1 MIIKKIAKKFVFKL
15 LTFSLKIASK
25 EQGLTDLKLKL
36 EKINPDLSGQFTSF
50 KIEGDYLINKVYSQ
64 HAFQVTLAQEAIS
77 LLDNKKRESFSIVDI
92 GDSSGTHLQYL
103 TNLEKGITRAISVNL
118 DSEAVKKIQKRGFEA
133 IESRAELL
141 HKHPDF
147 KGRTDI
153 FLSFEMVEH
162 LLDPISFLHEMS
174 VKSKCDF
181 FVVTVPYQN
190 SSRVGMHQIR
200 NCTYSNS
207 PFNAEVTH
215 IFEFSPNDW
224 DLIFKFSGWR
234 VVKRVNYTQYPKN
247 KLNPFSLL
255 KYVWRKLDFDGFY
268 GVILEKDDSV
278 SGYYQNW

>member
-1 MIIKKIAKKFVFKL
+1 M
-15 LTFSLKIASK
+15 
-25 EQGLTDLKLKL
+25 
-36 EKINPDLSGQFTSF
+36 
-50 KIEGDYLINKVYSQ
+50 
-64 HAFQVTLAQEAIS
+64 
-77 LLDNKKRESFSIVDI
+77 LDNKKRESFSIVDI

-207 PFNAEVTH
+207 PFNAEVTNVSS
-215 IFEFSPNDW
+215 IWND
-224 DLIFKFSGWR
+224 D
-234 VVKRVNYTQYPKN
+234 VA
-247 KLNPFSLL
+247 
-255 KYVWRKLDFDGFY
+255 
-268 GVILEKDDSV
+268 
-278 SGYYQNW
+278 